1 MTYNN
6 QKVRVK
12 FRHVNKA
19 FVWNRHNTAQAHGCG
34 DEDHRLEEANE
45 MKQWETGNHWIRRSL
60 TVLMESTSITSM
72 PEARNALILGLFVMI
87 QNMIAIHQDQMI
99 IMRSWSWSAQ
109 KIIKRDKHK
118 KTLNDTQG
126 INTTGIR
133 ADGLP
138 FGIWEMASS

>member
-1 MTYNN
+1 MMTYNN
-6 QKVRVK
+6 SKVRVK
-12 FRHVNKA
+12 FRHVIKA
-19 FVWNRHNTAQAHGCG
+19 FVWNRHNTAHGCG

-118 KTLNDTQG
+118 KTLNDTRG
-126 INTTGIR
+126 INTTSIR

-138 FGIWEMASS
+138 FGISEMASS